1 MNQDVLFFIYS
12 DEKNLPTTSS
22 SSLHVE
28 LDGTQFPTLNKL
40 YIKLN
45 KELLFGGDFGNNL
58 DALFDSMTDLSWL
71 KEKKFRII
79 FKNSEELLKDED
91 EDTIFDF
98 LSASEVV
105 TDFVRVFKFN
115 SLTIAEEITEIGEH
129 IVSTANLQR
138 LVFSFFGISESG
150 AGINSGPYRWPK
162 P

>member
-1 MNQDVLFFIYS
+1 MNPDLLFFIYS
-12 DEKNLPTTSS
+12 DEKNLPAASS

-58 DALFDSMTDLSWL
+58 DALIDTMTDLSWL

-91 EDTIFDF
+91 EDIIFDF
-98 LSASEVV
+98 LN
-105 TDFVRVFKFN
+105 TLND
-115 SLTIAEEITEIGEH
+115 I
-129 IVSTANLQR
+129 
-138 LVFSFFGISESG
+138 GIS
-150 AGINSGPYRWPK
+150 INDEPMFSEQSRTMKFYFDSNSRIEQLLDDAYLIWEEV
-162 P
+162 

>member
-12 DEKNLPTTSS
+12 DEKNLPTASS
-22 SSLHVE
+22 SSLHIE
-28 LDGTQFPTLNKL
+28 LDSTQFRTLKQL

-71 KEKKFRII
+71 KEKKFRLI

-98 LSASEVV
+98 LN
-105 TDFVRVFKFN
+105 TLND
-115 SLTIAEEITEIGEH
+115 I
-129 IVSTANLQR
+129 
-138 LVFSFFGISESG
+138 GIS
-150 AGINSGPYRWPK
+150 INDEPMFSEQSRTMKFYFDANSRIEQLLDDAYLIWEEV
-162 P
+162 